1 MNTYTYKITENP
13 TFMSDYRRIRNLSAR
28 MECGYNPSII
38 NLHVNQQV
46 KNADETQD
54 DLPVY
59 GDTWI
64 NYWKVF
70 TMEDIPT
77 VCPLC
82 GKVLT
87 EDEVDGCH
95 IQIKSQSI
103 MSNGNYEKTEYIIP
117 GHHKCNCQFGK
128 EFNLKLGVKAIEA
141 IKK

>member
-1 MNTYTYKITENP
+1 MDVRKVKSLI
-13 TFMSDYRRIRNLSAR
+13 AR
-28 MECGYNPSII
+28 MESGCDPESKQLPKG
-38 NLHVNQQV
+38 QQV
-46 KNADETQD
+46 KNADDTQN
-54 DLPVY
+54 DLPGY

-70 TMEDIPT
+70 SMKDIPT

-82 GKVLT
+82 GKELS

-117 GHHKCNCQFGK
+117 GHHKCNCQFGE
-128 EFNLKLGVKAIEA
+128 EFDLKIDIKAVEA
-141 IKK
+141 IKKQ

>member
-1 MNTYTYKITENP
+1 MDVRKVKSLI
-13 TFMSDYRRIRNLSAR
+13 AR
-28 MECGYNPSII
+28 MESGCDPESKQLPKG
-38 NLHVNQQV
+38 QQV
-46 KNADETQD
+46 KNADDTQN
-54 DLPVY
+54 DLPGH

-70 TMEDIPT
+70 SMKDIPT

-82 GKVLT
+82 GKELS
-87 EDEVDGCH
+87 EVEADGCH

-128 EFNLKLGVKAIEA
+128 EFDLKIDIKAVEA
-141 IKK
+141 IKKQQKIS

>member
-1 MNTYTYKITENP
+1 MADFRKA
-13 TFMSDYRRIRNLSAR
+13 RNLSAR
-28 MECGYNPSII
+28 IECGCNPRVA
-38 NLHVNQQV
+38 NLYKDQQV
-46 KNADETQD
+46 KNADDTQN

-82 GKVLT
+82 GKELT
-87 EDEVDGCH
+87 EDEADGCH

-117 GHHKCNCQFGK
+117 GHHKCNCQFGE
-128 EFNLKLGVKAIEA
+128 EFKLKIGIKAVEA